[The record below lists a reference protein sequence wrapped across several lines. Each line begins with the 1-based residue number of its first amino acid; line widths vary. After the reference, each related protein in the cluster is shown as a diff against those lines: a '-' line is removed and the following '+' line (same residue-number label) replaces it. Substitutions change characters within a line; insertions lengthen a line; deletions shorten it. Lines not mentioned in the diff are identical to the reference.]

1 MIIIALVVI
10 GSILFTIGLC
20 RLAGQS
26 DDISRKF
33 EEKIK

>member
-1 MIIIALVVI
+1 MIIALVAV
-10 GSILFTIGLC
+10 GSILFTIGMC